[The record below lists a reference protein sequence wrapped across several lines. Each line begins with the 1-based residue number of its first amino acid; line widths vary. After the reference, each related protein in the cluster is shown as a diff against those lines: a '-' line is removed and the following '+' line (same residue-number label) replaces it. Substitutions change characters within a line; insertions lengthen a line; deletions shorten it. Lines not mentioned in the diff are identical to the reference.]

1 MVKEHVPFSLDCW
14 QVSAMIKGLVNFQ
27 TWLKYTFIAQLL
39 QIGIFFAYSF

>member
-14 QVSAMIKGLVNFQ
+14 QVLAMIKGLVNSQ